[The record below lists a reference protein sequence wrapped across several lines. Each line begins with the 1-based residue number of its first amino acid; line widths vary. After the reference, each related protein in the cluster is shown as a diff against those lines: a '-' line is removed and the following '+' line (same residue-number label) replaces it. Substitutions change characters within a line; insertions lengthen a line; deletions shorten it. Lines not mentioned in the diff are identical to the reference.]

1 MSTAESE
8 LVGYGEGYQCGETIS
23 ELLKVF
29 DMNPRKALRGDSKA
43 GITQLSTDA
52 GAWRTRHLRLRAW
65 KLREAIQ
72 EEGAEW
78 AVEHCPGS
86 ELSAD
91 GFTKSLQSQA
101 FRRFRDFLS
110 MRVVEEKEIK
120 VAKMAKLH
128 HGRDLWQECGTALL
142 GGGVALL
149 GLSEKRWL
157 GALLIAIG
165 GMMKIKNQDLEGKEC
180 DEDPKKRNEQEP
192 QSQQEPQS

>member
-29 DMNPRKALRGDSKA
+29 DMNPRKVLRGDSKA

-78 AVEHCPGS
+78 AVEQAVSSALTALRSRFNRRHSEGS
-86 ELSAD
+86 EIS
-91 GFTKSLQSQA
+91 
-101 FRRFRDFLS
+101 
-110 MRVVEEKEIK
+110 
-120 VAKMAKLH
+120 
-128 HGRDLWQECGTALL
+128 
-142 GGGVALL
+142 
-149 GLSEKRWL
+149 
-157 GALLIAIG
+157 
-165 GMMKIKNQDLEGKEC
+165 
-180 DEDPKKRNEQEP
+180 
-192 QSQQEPQS
+192 